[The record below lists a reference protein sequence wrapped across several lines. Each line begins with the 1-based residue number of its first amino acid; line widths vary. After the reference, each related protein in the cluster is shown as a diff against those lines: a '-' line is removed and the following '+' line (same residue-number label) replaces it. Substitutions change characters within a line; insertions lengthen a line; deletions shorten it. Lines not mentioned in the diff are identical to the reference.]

1 VFCHLHRNH
10 VFVPPDISDEML
22 TDLEVSL
29 GVKGVRISV
38 AEALLLFTYWWEQQR
53 CSSSRFHSG
62 QGDPEDQEIHPC
74 C

>member
-1 VFCHLHRNH
+1 VLGVFATCTEDH

-38 AEALLLFTYWWEQQR
+38 EEALLLVHIIGGNSNGVVAAGLY
-53 CSSSRFHSG
+53 
-62 QGDPEDQEIHPC
+62 
-74 C
+74 